1 LADRAPGV
9 PMTDTDLMLLI
20 GAYAAACV
28 LANPKAERE
37 TAAKLRAAIQA
48 YGDGRVRHA
57 LEAAA
62 KGRTDFFWQTGP
74 QEDR

>member
-1 LADRAPGV
+1 
-9 PMTDTDLMLLI
+9 MTDTDLMLLI

-62 KGRTDFFWQTGP
+62 KGRNDFYWPTGP
-74 QEDR
+74 LGYR